1 MKAIVYTGPNDV
13 SFREVSKPDLKE
25 NYSLIKISHV
35 GICGTDLNIFAGTH
49 PRAKSPLIMGHE
61 FSGTI
66 ASEHPTIGVGEK
78 VTVNP
83 LLSCGKCHPCN
94 TGNPHVCEDLKLVGI
109 DSDGGMAEYVAVPN
123 HCIVPLPKEVSLKTG
138 ALVEPISVAVHAI
151 RQGGYKAGDR
161 AVVFGAGTIGLCVA
175 LTLRHY
181 GASQVTVIETNDDR
195 LKMAKELGFHTLNPI
210 KDDIQREVRALTS
223 NLGADIVFDCAGHP
237 RVLDLVTDIVKVKGK
252 IVIVAAYKKP
262 AEFQLLQGMFKELTV
277 RFVRVYT
284 PTDVDLAM
292 QILVNNLDF
301 EQLITHVFPPEK
313 AKEGFDLLVTPSEA
327 IKVLYQF
334 DHVGDENNES
344 II

>member
-1 MKAIVYTGPNDV
+1 LKAIVYTGPNTV
-13 SFREVSKPDLKE
+13 TLQQVSKPDLKE
-25 NYSLIKISHV
+25 DYTLIKTSHV

-49 PRAKSPLIMGHE
+49 PRAKAPLIMGHE

-66 ASEHPTIGVGEK
+66 ASDHPTIGIGEK

-83 LLSCGKCHPCN
+83 LLSCGTCHPCR

-123 HCIVPLPKEVSLKTG
+123 HCIVALPDEVSLKSG

-151 RQGGYKAGDR
+151 RQGGYQAGDR

-181 GASQVTVIETNDDR
+181 GAAQVTVIETNDDR
-195 LKMAKELGFHTLNPI
+195 LKKAEELGFHTLNPV
-210 KDDIQREVRALTS
+210 KDDIQSEVRNSTS
-223 NLGADIVFDCAGHP
+223 KLGADIVFDCAGHP
-237 RVLDLVTDIVKVKGK
+237 SVLNLVTDIVKVKGT

-284 PTDVDLAM
+284 PTDVDLAV
-292 QILVNNLDF
+292 QILMKNVDF
-301 EQLITHVFPPEK
+301 EQLITHVLSPEE
-313 AKEGFDLLVTPSEA
+313 AKKGFDLLVTPSDA

-334 DHVGDENNES
+334 EHEGVEYNES

>member
-1 MKAIVYTGPNDV
+1 MGPNNV
-13 SFREVSKPDLKE
+13 SLQEVSKPDLQK
-25 NYSLIKISHV
+25 NYTLIKTSHV

-66 ASEHPTIGVGEK
+66 ASEHPTIGIGEK

-83 LLSCGKCHPCN
+83 LLSCGKCHPCI

-109 DSDGGMAEYVAVPN
+109 DSDGGMAEYVAVPYQ
-123 HCIVPLPKEVSLKTG
+123 CIVPLPKEVSLKTG
-138 ALVEPISVAVHAI
+138 ALVEPISVAVHAV
-151 RQGGYKAGDR
+151 RQGGYQAGDR
-161 AVVFGAGTIGLCVA
+161 TVVFGAGTIGLCVA

-181 GASQVTVIETNDDR
+181 GAAQVTVIETNDDR
-195 LKMAKELGFHTLNPI
+195 LKKAEELGFHTLNPI
-210 KDDIQREVRALTS
+210 KDDIQREVRTLTS
-223 NLGADIVFDCAGHP
+223 NLGADKVFDCAGHP
-237 RVLDLVTDIVKVKGK
+237 SVLDLVTDIVKVKGT

-284 PTDVDLAM
+284 PTDVDLAV
-292 QILVNNLDF
+292 QILASNSDF
-301 EQLITHVFPPEK
+301 AKLITHVFPPEE
-313 AKEGFDLLVTPSEA
+313 AKKGFDLLVTPSEA

-334 DHVGDENNES
+334 DHIGDENNES

>member
-1 MKAIVYTGPNDV
+1 MGPNNV
-13 SFREVSKPDLKE
+13 SFQEVSIPEVKK
-25 NYSLIKISHV
+25 NYTLIKTSYV

-66 ASEHPTIGVGEK
+66 ASEHPTIGIGEK

-83 LLSCGKCHPCN
+83 LLSCGKCHPCS

-123 HCIVPLPKEVSLKTG
+123 QCVVPLPKEVSLKNG
-138 ALVEPISVAVHAI
+138 ALVEPISVAVHAV
-151 RQGGYKAGDR
+151 RQGGYQAGDR

-181 GASQVTVIETNDDR
+181 GAAQVTVIETNDDR
-195 LKMAKELGFHTLNPI
+195 LKKAEELGFHTLNPI

-223 NLGADIVFDCAGHP
+223 NLGADKVFDCAGHP
-237 RVLDLVTDIVKVKGK
+237 SVLDLVTDIVKVKGT

-292 QILVNNLDF
+292 QILTNNSDF
-301 EQLITHVFPPEK
+301 EKLITHVFPPEE
-313 AKEGFDLLVTPSEA
+313 AKKGFELLVTPSDA